1 MGTILRVVLTIVAI
15 LFGLLFLLA
24 GAVNLFNIDR
34 DNLAPEWIQSS
45 FGIYIFTY
53 ILIFGFKAPRQ
64 AIIKDVTTKLKKM
77 GSEVSINIKEMNEQK
92 KESGEGFMGFKW
104 LKKN

>member
-24 GAVNLFNIDR
+24 LAVNLFNLDR

-53 ILIFGFKAPRQ
+53 ILIFGFKGPRK
-64 AIIKDVTTKLKKM
+64 ATIKDVTSKLNKM
-77 GSEVSINIKEMNEQK
+77 GSEV
-92 KESGEGFMGFKW
+92 
-104 LKKN
+104 